1 MKTDQFYTVKALAE
15 KLAVV
20 PLTIYRLV
28 DQGKLP
34 AVRIGRTIRFKP
46 ADIDA
51 FLETVRVGPAG
62 LAEEAEEEKPKE
74 GKHERR
80 KSGKSHQRQN

>member
-1 MKTDQFYTVKALAE
+1 MKPDQFYSVRTLAE
-15 KLAVV
+15 KLTLA
-20 PLTIYRLV
+20 PMTIYRLV

-34 AVRIGRTIRFKP
+34 AVRIGKSIRFRP

-51 FLETVRVGPAG
+51 FLESVRVGPAG
-62 LAEEAEEEKPKE
+62 LAEEKPKE

-80 KSGKSHQRQN
+80 KS

>member
-15 KLAVV
+15 KLSVV

-62 LAEEAEEEKPKE
+62 LAPEEEKLKE

-80 KSGKSHQRQN
+80 KSGKGHQGQN

>member
-62 LAEEAEEEKPKE
+62 LVEAEEEKLKE

-80 KSGKSHQRQN
+80 KSGKGHQGQN

>member
-62 LAEEAEEEKPKE
+62 LATEEDKPKE

-80 KSGKSHQRQN
+80 KSGKGHQGQN

>member
-1 MKTDQFYTVKALAE
+1 MKPDQFYSVRTLAE
-15 KLAVV
+15 KLALA
-20 PLTIYRLV
+20 PMTIYRLV

-34 AVRIGRTIRFKP
+34 AVRIGKSIRFRP

-51 FLETVRVGPAG
+51 FLESVRVGPAG
-62 LAEEAEEEKPKE
+62 LMEEEPKE

-80 KSGKSHQRQN
+80 KSGKSHPGQN

>member
-15 KLAVV
+15 KLSVV

-51 FLETVRVGPAG
+51 FLETFRIGPVGLSDSAMG
-62 LAEEAEEEKPKE
+62 NAKKSE
-74 GKHERR
+74 GRN
-80 KSGKSHQRQN
+80 RQENKRG

>member
-15 KLAVV
+15 KLAVS
-20 PLTIYRLV
+20 PLTIYRLI

-34 AVRIGRTIRFKP
+34 AVRIGRTIRFRP
-46 ADIDA
+46 GDIDA

-62 LAEEAEEEKPKE
+62 LDIEEAKPKE
-74 GKHERR
+74 GNHERR
-80 KSGKSHQRQN
+80 KAGKRSH

>member
-1 MKTDQFYTVKALAE
+1 MNVMKTDQFYTVKTLAE
-15 KLAVV
+15 KLAIRPITV
-20 PLTIYRLV
+20 YRMV

-34 AVRIGRTIRFKP
+34 AVRIGKSIRFRP

-62 LAEEAEEEKPKE
+62 LVNENVMKE
-74 GKHERR
+74 GANEKR
-80 KSGKSHQRQN
+80 KSRKSHPEQN